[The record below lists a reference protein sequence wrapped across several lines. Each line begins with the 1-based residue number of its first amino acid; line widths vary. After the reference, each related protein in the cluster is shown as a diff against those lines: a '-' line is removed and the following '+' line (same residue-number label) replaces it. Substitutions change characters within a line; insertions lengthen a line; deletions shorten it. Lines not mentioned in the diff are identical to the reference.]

1 MDNKDNKIL
10 NEKLERETKENN
22 LQDKS
27 LSAKELSE
35 VAGGKLGNVGSILHT
50 AIDIITK

>member
-10 NEKLERETKENN
+10 NEKLEKETKENN

-27 LSAKELSE
+27 LSDKELSE
-35 VAGGKLGNVGSILHT
+35 VAGGKLSNVGSILHT
-50 AIDIITK
+50 TIDIIRK